1 MACREANNGDTLLT
15 VAIAPHQVYGPRDM
29 LFLHNMLGAGNKL
42 RIFGTVRVSPP
53 RCTPSLLSHLAQGK
67 NKCSFCHVDNY
78 CHGLILGER
87 ALVPGGAALGR
98 FYIVTDGPPQEFW
111 RALDVALVAVGCRS
125 VFTKFRLP
133 KWFILPIAYLC
144 SLLGLL
150 LRRKIKLN
158 PFSAR
163 MLMIHRWFDIE
174 AARRDLGYEPVI
186 NFEQGWADTVEWFR
200 TVWAPI
206 HGPNRNRK

>member
-1 MACREANNGDTLLT
+1 MACRNANNGDMLLT

-42 RIFGTVRVSPP
+42 RIFGTGS
-53 RCTPSLLSHLAQGK
+53 

-87 ALVPGGAALGR
+87 ALVPGGAALGK
-98 FYIVTDGPPQEFW
+98 FYIVTDGPPQDFW
-111 RALDVALVAVGCRS
+111 RVLDVALVAVGCRS

-133 KWFILPIAYLC
+133 KWFILPVAYLC
-144 SLLGLL
+144 TLVGLL

-158 PFSAR
+158 PFAAR
-163 MLMIHRWFDIE
+163 MLMIHRWFDID
-174 AARRDLGYEPVI
+174 AARRDLAYEPVI
-186 NFEQGWADTVEWFR
+186 AFEQGWADTVEWFR
-200 TVWAPI
+200 TVWAPQY
-206 HGPNRNRK
+206 GPNRSRK